1 MTVSGVDPSSVP
13 EPPAPPEPPTSLAP
27 SEQPPGYPPE
37 LECDVL
43 LADGRP
49 ATVRPIVPA
58 DSERIR
64 TLHGSLSD
72 ETIYFRFFTFHRTLS
87 EKELQHFAGVDYL
100 DRLALVSFVDGELVG
115 VARYDRPPGRDEAE
129 VAFTIRDDQ
138 QGRGLGTLLLEHL
151 ASAARA
157 RGIRRFIADTLS
169 DNSKMLGVFR
179 GAGFVER
186 ATFEAGVVRVTMEL
200 DPVPAYLAKVEE
212 RDRRAAVRSIER
224 LMRPRSI
231 AVIGASRRPKTIGHE
246 LLANLVRGGY
256 TGTVYPVNP
265 AGGEIAGLQAYPSV
279 SEVPVAVDL
288 AVICVPAAQVLGV
301 VSECGRCGV
310 GGLVVIS
317 AGFAETGEA
326 GRAAERELVEM
337 ARWFGMRVVGP
348 NCMGIVNTAPGI
360 SMNATFAPVRPVRGT
375 LGFSSQSGG
384 LGIAIL
390 SEATHRDLGVSSFV
404 SVGNKVDVSGNDLL
418 RYWEEDP
425 ETSVILMYLES
436 FGNPRHFAQISRRI
450 SRKKPIIAVK
460 SGRSTSGSRGAS
472 SHTAAMATPDAAVD
486 ALFRQAGVIRVDTM
500 EELFDVADVL
510 SHQALPRG
518 KRVAIVGNAGGPGVL
533 AADACEGYGLSVPEL
548 SESTQSELR
557 AILSPEAAVTN
568 PVDCI
573 ASASA
578 DDYRRALE
586 LVLSDDVVDAVIV
599 TFTPP
604 LVTQAED
611 VAAAV
616 VSVAATA
623 EKPIL
628 AVFLSSTGT
637 LEALRTG
644 DRRIPWFAYPESAAR
659 ALGRIVPYTVWR
671 DRPEEEPPD
680 LDGIDRARGRAV
692 VSAALGQ
699 RQDDLGVWLGARET
713 AELLGAYGI
722 PVVQSIRATSA
733 GEAGEAA
740 ERLGVPVALKL
751 DVPGIVHK
759 TDVGGV
765 RLGLSGAAEVAA
777 AAAELLDRFGE
788 GAAVVLQPMIEP
800 GIETICGLVEDPAFG
815 ALVMFG
821 LGGTATEV
829 LGDRTLSLVPLSR
842 SEADG
847 LIASLKAAPL
857 LRGYRGAEPADTDAL
872 ADLLCRVA
880 RLAEDVP
887 EVVEM
892 DLNPVVAW
900 PRGRGCVTIDAKIR
914 LALPAVPEPAL
925 RRRHLR

>member
-1 MTVSGVDPSSVP
+1 MTSSGGQLPLLAED
-13 EPPAPPEPPTSLAP
+13 PPA
-27 SEQPPGYPPE
+27 GYPAD

-49 ATVRPIVPA
+49 AAVRPIVPA
-58 DSERIR
+58 DGERIR
-64 TLHGSLSD
+64 RLHGSLSD

-87 EKELQHFAGVDYL
+87 EAELEHFAGVDYL
-100 DRLALVSFVDGELVG
+100 DRLALVAFVDGELVG

-129 VAFTIRDDQ
+129 VAFTVRDDQ
-138 QGRGLGTLLLEHL
+138 QGRGLGTILLEHL
-151 ASAARA
+151 ASAATT
-157 RGIRRFIADTLS
+157 RGIRRFVADTLS
-169 DNSKMLGVFR
+169 ENSKMLGVFR
-179 GAGFVER
+179 GAGFAER

-200 DPVPAYLAKVEE
+200 DPVPVYLAKVEE

-224 LMRPRSI
+224 LMRPTSI
-231 AVIGASRRPKTIGHE
+231 AVVGASRRPKTIGHE
-246 LLANLVRGGY
+246 LLVNLTSGGY
-256 TGTVYPVNP
+256 TGRIYPVNP
-265 AGGEIAGLQAYPSV
+265 AGGEIAGVPAYRSV
-279 SEVPVAVDL
+279 ADIPAAVDL
-288 AVICVPAAQVLGV
+288 AVIVVPASQVLSV
-301 VSECGRCGV
+301 VSECGRSGV

-326 GRAAERELVEM
+326 GRAAERQLVEM

-348 NCMGIVNTAPGI
+348 NCMGIVNTAPDI
-360 SMNATFAPVRPVRGT
+360 SMNATFAPVRPVAGR

-418 RYWEEDP
+418 RYWEDDP
-425 ETSVILMYLES
+425 ATSVILMYLES

-486 ALFRQAGVIRVDTM
+486 ALFRQAGVIRVDTL

-510 SHQALPRG
+510 SHQPLPKG

-533 AADACEGYGLSVPEL
+533 AADACEGCGLSVPEL
-548 SESTQSELR
+548 SEATQLQLR
-557 AILSPEAAVTN
+557 TILSPEAAVTN

-586 LVLSDDVVDAVIV
+586 LVLADDVIDAVIV
-599 TFTPP
+599 SFTPP
-604 LVTQAED
+604 LVTEADD

-616 VSVAATA
+616 AFVASTA
-623 EKPIL
+623 KKPIL
-628 AVFLSSTGT
+628 AVFLTTTGT
-637 LEALRTG
+637 VEALRTG
-644 DRRIPWFAYPESAAR
+644 DRRVPWFAYPESAAR

-671 DRPEEEPPD
+671 TQPEEEPPE
-680 LDGIDRARGRAV
+680 LDGIDRVAARAI
-692 VSAALGQ
+692 VSAALG
-699 RQDDLGVWLGARET
+699 RRNDDFGVWLGADET
-713 AELLGAYGI
+713 AQLLGAYGI
-722 PVVQSIRATSA
+722 PIVESVRACSV
-733 GEAGEAA
+733 EAA
-740 ERLGVPVALKL
+740 VEAAGAMAGPVAVKL
-751 DVPGIVHK
+751 DVAGVVHK

-765 RLGLSGAAEVAA
+765 HLGLTGAAEVAA
-777 AAAELLDRFGE
+777 VTGELLDRFGE
-788 GAAVVLQPMIEP
+788 DAAVIVQPMVEP

-815 ALVMFG
+815 PLVMFG

-829 LGDRTLSLVPLSR
+829 LGDRVLSLVPLGR
-842 SEADG
+842 SEADR
-847 LIASLKAAPL
+847 LIGSLKAAPL
-857 LRGYRGAEPADTDAL
+857 LRGYRGAEPADVDAL
-872 ADLLCRVA
+872 GDLLCRVA
-880 RLAEDVP
+880 RLAEDIP
-887 EVVEM
+887 EVLEM

-900 PRGRGCVTIDAKIR
+900 PRGKGCVTIDAKIR